1 MTKQNLPKKCKH
13 KKSCYKCGKA
23 DGYVSHFGSENE
35 IPEEECEWCKDIKNI
50 CPECF
55 LEEDMTKQNK
65 NWREKL
71 YDIVGDN
78 KSLYDKIEILIEEEL
93 QKFAEAVALNK
104 IKKDWEDKDKIYAT
118 EYNFGK
124 QTGYN
129 QAVSELNNKINNY
142 LKKYG

>member
-1 MTKQNLPKKCKH
+1 MTKK
-13 KKSCYKCGKA
+13 
-23 DGYVSHFGSENE
+23 
-35 IPEEECEWCKDIKNI
+35 
-50 CPECF
+50 
-55 LEEDMTKQNK
+55 NK